1 MENHKKLAH
10 LLDVTQC
17 VGCSACIVAC
27 AQTNYPDMLNAENTG
42 WESLP
47 ANIRRVS
54 AELARRP
61 VELLVQCQQCENA
74 PCITVCPFGANSHD
88 PETGQVKTDPSRC
101 VGCGYCVTACPYD
114 ARWMHPKTG
123 LPVKCMGKGCESLL
137 KAGKDPACVAACPA
151 SARAFGDINDPSSA
165 ISQRLQHGR
174 SERLMQQKGTR
185 PNFFVVVN
193 K

>member
-101 VGCGYCVTACPYD
+101 VGCGYCVTAGPYD
-114 ARWMHPKTG
+114 ARGMHPKTG
-123 LPVKCMGKGCESLL
+123 LP
-137 KAGKDPACVAACPA
+137 
-151 SARAFGDINDPSSA
+151 ARANGDINDPSSA

-174 SERLMQQKGTR
+174 SERLMPQKGTR

>member
-1 MENHKKLAH
+1 MCPAGATYINEEDGTVQH
-10 LLDVTQC
+10 DDE
-17 VGCSACIVAC
+17 ACI
-27 AQTNYPDMLNAENTG
+27 
-42 WESLP
+42 
-47 ANIRRVS
+47 
-54 AELARRP
+54 
-61 VELLVQCQQCENA
+61 
-74 PCITVCPFGANSHD
+74 
-88 PETGQVKTDPSRC
+88 
-101 VGCGYCVTACPYD
+101 GCGYCVTACPYD

-174 SERLMQQKGTR
+174 SERLMPQKGTR

>member
-74 PCITVCPFGANSHD
+74 PCITVCPFGATSHD
-88 PETGQVKTDPSRC
+88 PETGQVKTDPSHR
-101 VGCGYCVTACPYD
+101 
-114 ARWMHPKTG
+114 
-123 LPVKCMGKGCESLL
+123 PVH
-137 KAGKDPACVAACPA
+137 
-151 SARAFGDINDPSSA
+151 SA
-165 ISQRLQHGR
+165 ISTILQALFL
-174 SERLMQQKGTR
+174 SVCSTVA
-185 PNFFVVVN
+185 PNG
-193 K
+193 

>member
-61 VELLVQCQQCENA
+61 VELLVQCQPVCRLRLLRDGVSVR
-74 PCITVCPFGANSHD
+74 CTVDASKNGTS
-88 PETGQVKTDPSRC
+88 GQ
-101 VGCGYCVTACPYD
+101 
-114 ARWMHPKTG
+114 MHG
-123 LPVKCMGKGCESLL
+123 
-137 KAGKDPACVAACPA
+137 
-151 SARAFGDINDPSSA
+151 
-165 ISQRLQHGR
+165 QRL
-174 SERLMQQKGTR
+174 
-185 PNFFVVVN
+185 
-193 K
+193 

>member
-1 MENHKKLAH
+1 
-10 LLDVTQC
+10 
-17 VGCSACIVAC
+17 
-27 AQTNYPDMLNAENTG
+27 MLNAENTG

-61 VELLVQCQQCENA
+61 VELLVQCQQCESA

-101 VGCGYCVTACPYD
+101 V
-114 ARWMHPKTG
+114 
-123 LPVKCMGKGCESLL
+123 
-137 KAGKDPACVAACPA
+137 GKDPACVAACPA

-174 SERLMQQKGTR
+174 SERLMPQKGTR

>member
-101 VGCGYCVTACPYD
+101 VGCG
-114 ARWMHPKTG
+114 
-123 LPVKCMGKGCESLL
+123 S
-137 KAGKDPACVAACPA
+137 CVAACPA

-174 SERLMQQKGTR
+174 SERLMPQKGTR

>member
-123 LPVKCMGKGCESLL
+123 LPVKCMGKGC
-137 KAGKDPACVAACPA
+137 VASEGRQGSGLRCGLPGIGPCIRRYQRSFKRYFSA
-151 SARAFGDINDPSSA
+151 SAARSLRTFDAAKRYSS
-165 ISQRLQHGR
+165 
-174 SERLMQQKGTR
+174 
-185 PNFFVVVN
+185 
-193 K
+193 

>member
-88 PETGQVKTDPSRC
+88 PETGQVKTDPSRHR
-101 VGCGYCVTACPYD
+101 P
-114 ARWMHPKTG
+114 RR
-123 LPVKCMGKGCESLL
+123 
-137 KAGKDPACVAACPA
+137 PA
-151 SARAFGDINDPSSA
+151 
-165 ISQRLQHGR
+165 
-174 SERLMQQKGTR
+174 
-185 PNFFVVVN
+185 
-193 K
+193 

>member
-114 ARWMHPKTG
+114 ARWRPDYGGIFQMNPGKVYLTDAEYQE
-123 LPVKCMGKGCESLL
+123 LIDAVKANL
-137 KAGKDPACVAACPA
+137 
-151 SARAFGDINDPSSA
+151 
-165 ISQRLQHGR
+165 
-174 SERLMQQKGTR
+174 
-185 PNFFVVVN
+185 
-193 K
+193 

>member
-61 VELLVQCQQCENA
+61 AELLVQCQQCENA

-114 ARWMHPKTG
+114 ARWMHPKRDFRSNAWAKAVSRF
-123 LPVKCMGKGCESLL
+123 LRPARIQPALRPARHRPVH
-137 KAGKDPACVAACPA
+137 
-151 SARAFGDINDPSSA
+151 SA
-165 ISQRLQHGR
+165 ISTILQALFL
-174 SERLMQQKGTR
+174 SVCSTVA
-185 PNFFVVVN
+185 PNV
-193 K
+193 